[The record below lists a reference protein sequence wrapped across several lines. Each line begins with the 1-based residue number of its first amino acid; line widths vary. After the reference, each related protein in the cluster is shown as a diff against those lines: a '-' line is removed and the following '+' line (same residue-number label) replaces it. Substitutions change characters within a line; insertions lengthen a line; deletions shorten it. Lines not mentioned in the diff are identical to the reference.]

1 MICGG
6 ISGDPLGRSGPA
18 RRSAILGAG
27 RRVDHLEL
35 LAGQHIVT
43 LVSDDVD
50 DGAAGALVGLVHQQL
65 HFKLA
70 APPIRSLSS
79 DLLAGMVLIFS
90 GIGEDRNW
98 THRRRRAC
106 RQKPA
111 GQETV
116 DGERDAWCN
125 AHRRVLRDPFCVDA

>member
-50 DGAAGALVGLVHQQL
+50 DGAAGALVGLVH
-65 HFKLA
+65 
-70 APPIRSLSS
+70 
-79 DLLAGMVLIFS
+79 
-90 GIGEDRNW
+90 
-98 THRRRRAC
+98 
-106 RQKPA
+106 
-111 GQETV
+111 
-116 DGERDAWCN
+116 
-125 AHRRVLRDPFCVDA
+125 